1 MASDGG
7 PDGFSASIAENRLAD
22 DWLVYVALAPC
33 IAIAIAIATAIYVA
47 TATTWHNRLVPNLP
61 SGNQANGEI
70 DGYVEQLAK
79 IGIAQLP
86 GNDPRITGIGPGGGS
101 GPLIQVARACIT

>member
-7 PDGFSASIAENRLAD
+7 PVGFSASVAENRHAD
-22 DWLVYVALAPC
+22 DWLVYVALVPC
-33 IAIAIAIATAIYVA
+33 VAIAIATAIYVA

-61 SGNQANGEI
+61 NVNQASGEL

-86 GNDPRITGIGPGGGS
+86 GNDPPLTGIGPCGGS